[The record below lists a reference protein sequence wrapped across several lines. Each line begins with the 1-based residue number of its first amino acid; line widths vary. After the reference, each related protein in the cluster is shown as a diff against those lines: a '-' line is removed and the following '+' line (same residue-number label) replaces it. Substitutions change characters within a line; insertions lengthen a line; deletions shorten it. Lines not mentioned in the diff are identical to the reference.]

1 MVITVQFNG
10 QLLLKFKD
18 YRFTSIEHIIVT
30 VTNLSAI
37 SLHNMV
43 EMSFY
48 KRGKGR
54 YKEVTPNGL
63 AQSHI
68 AIRPHS
74 SDLML
79 L

>member
-1 MVITVQFNG
+1 
-10 QLLLKFKD
+10 
-18 YRFTSIEHIIVT
+18 
-30 VTNLSAI
+30 
-37 SLHNMV
+37 MV

-48 KRGKGR
+48 KRGKGM

-68 AIRPHS
+68 AIRPQS